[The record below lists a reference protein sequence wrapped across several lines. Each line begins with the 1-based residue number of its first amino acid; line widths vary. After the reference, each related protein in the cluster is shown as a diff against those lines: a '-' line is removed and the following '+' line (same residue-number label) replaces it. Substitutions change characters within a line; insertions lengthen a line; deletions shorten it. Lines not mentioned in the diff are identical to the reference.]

1 MSYEMQD
8 RVWEIDLSSSAK
20 LVLLALAYRAD
31 ASGSC
36 YPSAP
41 GIARL
46 TGLNVKTVRTM
57 LKELE
62 KMGLLTIENRAG
74 VTPIFTVNPTQ
85 KRVDPKTGIPKNNPT
100 QIRVE
105 GLPKNGQGVY
115 PNLGTEQ
122 VNNKSITSQSNQEN
136 ISQESQ
142 SIKSNTPQSMKAN
155 TLQSMRSN
163 TRTNKE
169 QIKEQII
176 NLNTG
181 DISSCFGRFGQNPV
195 SAPTSWE
202 PDEED
207 VYDIPLRQQLA
218 MSRKIEVDVND
229 TNHIPTASEIV
240 VLAATLGYRLT
251 HNAALDEIASRKSL
265 TTGMLKEAIQRT
277 KDNTGG
283 IGYLVR
289 ILQNASKDPDAFNG
303 IRRAPVVTAETI
315 TEAQCRSFAFK
326 AVNAGC
332 LAYAGES
339 HQEAIARVEKRLK
352 DPNYFNR
359 NRQTL
364 ERLGLIQGAQA

>member
-1 MSYEMQD
+1 
-8 RVWEIDLSSSAK
+8 
-20 LVLLALAYRAD
+20 
-31 ASGSC
+31 
-36 YPSAP
+36 
-41 GIARL
+41 
-46 TGLNVKTVRTM
+46 
-57 LKELE
+57 
-62 KMGLLTIENRAG
+62 
-74 VTPIFTVNPTQ
+74 
-85 KRVDPKTGIPKNNPT
+85 
-100 QIRVE
+100 
-105 GLPKNGQGVY
+105 
-115 PNLGTEQ
+115 LGTEQ

-136 ISQESQ
+136 ISV
-142 SIKSNTPQSMKAN
+142 
-155 TLQSMRSN
+155 
-163 TRTNKE
+163 
-169 QIKEQII
+169 
-176 NLNTG
+176 
-181 DISSCFGRFGQNPV
+181 SSCFGRFGQNPV

-218 MSRKIEVDVND
+218 MSRKIEVDVNN

-251 HNAALDEIASRKSL
+251 HNAALDEIASRKKL
-265 TTGMLKEAIQRT
+265 TTGMLKEAVQRT